1 MPDLPRYRQIADH
14 FIQAIQSGTL
24 PVHHRLPSVRP
35 LAQQHGISVTTA
47 MKVLR
52 TLEDEHFALVR
63 KHRKLSV
70 DALARQSGV
79 PNSTIRKFEATGN
92 ISLRQFLMLYEVLGN
107 LNDLNAFTS
116 QVHAPTSIEKVLK
129 NA

>member
-1 MPDLPRYRQIADH
+1 MLSLHTAYD
-14 FIQAIQSGTL
+14 IQQNL
-24 PVHHRLPSVRP
+24 K
-35 LAQQHGISVTTA
+35 QHLKA
-47 MKVLR
+47 M
-52 TLEDEHFALVR
+52 R

-70 DALARQSGV
+70 DALSRRSGV

-107 LNDLNAFTS
+107 LNDLNMLTHQS
-116 QVHAPTSIEKVLK
+116 HTPTSIEEVLK

>member
-1 MPDLPRYRQIADH
+1 
-14 FIQAIQSGTL
+14 
-24 PVHHRLPSVRP
+24 
-35 LAQQHGISVTTA
+35 
-47 MKVLR
+47 MKVLQ

-116 QVHAPTSIEKVLK
+116 QVHAPTSIEEVLK

>member
-1 MPDLPRYRQIADH
+1 MLSLHTAYD
-14 FIQAIQSGTL
+14 IQQNL
-24 PVHHRLPSVRP
+24 K
-35 LAQQHGISVTTA
+35 QHLKA
-47 MKVLR
+47 M
-52 TLEDEHFALVR
+52 R

-107 LNDLNAFTS
+107 LNDLNTLTNQAHT
-116 QVHAPTSIEKVLK
+116 PTSIEEVLK